1 MKIAAIDIGSNS
13 IHMVVARIDAGGHFT
28 LLDRAKEP
36 VRLGRGT
43 LTSRAL
49 SAAAM
54 QAGLETLATFK
65 RLADTLQV
73 EKVLSVATSAVRESK
88 NGGDFISQIGRTLGI
103 HVDVITGR
111 EEARLIY
118 LAVSNAL
125 DLRNETV
132 LLADVGGGSV
142 ELVLAEGGSV
152 RMQESL
158 KLGVIRLGERFF
170 TGDRAKRDDLDE
182 AERYLDRQLA
192 RVRKAV
198 EPRGPR
204 RLIGTSGTVL
214 NLVAIAHQ
222 LEHQEIPERLNA
234 VTVSYKDVAKLRD
247 RLVRMDREERKRLPG
262 LDRRRADLIVPGAV
276 LIEHLM
282 RSLGLREL
290 TACDWALREG
300 VILDFIGR
308 HREEIAESDAIPDPR
323 RRSVLHMARRLQD
336 DLAHAEH
343 VTALALA
350 LFDKTAE
357 LHELAAAEREWLE
370 YAALLHDVG
379 NHIAHSRHHRHSYY
393 LIVNGELMGFEP
405 DEIRVIAAIARFHRK
420 GGPKDDSEEM
430 QALPA
435 ALRPVVTRLAAILRI
450 ADGLDRSHFGLVR
463 DLDVARAGGHVTVRI
478 DTAGHDA
485 ELELWAARRKADL
498 FEATFDTRLI
508 LEVKE

>member
-1 MKIAAIDIGSNS
+1 
-13 IHMVVARIDAGGHFT
+13 
-28 LLDRAKEP
+28 
-36 VRLGRGT
+36 
-43 LTSRAL
+43 
-49 SAAAM
+49 
-54 QAGLETLATFK
+54 
-65 RLADTLQV
+65 
-73 EKVLSVATSAVRESK
+73 
-88 NGGDFISQIGRTLGI
+88 
-103 HVDVITGR
+103 
-111 EEARLIY
+111 
-118 LAVSNAL
+118 
-125 DLRNETV
+125 
-132 LLADVGGGSV
+132 
-142 ELVLAEGGSV
+142 
-152 RMQESL
+152 MQESL
-158 KLGVIRLGERFF
+158 KLGVIRLAERFF

-222 LEHQEIPERLNA
+222 LEHQAAPERLNA

-262 LDRRRADLIVPGAV
+262 LDRRRADVIVPGAV

-300 VILDFIGR
+300 VILDFIRR
-308 HREEIAESDAIPDPR
+308 HPEEIAESDAIPDPR

-336 DLAHAEH
+336 DLAHAER

-350 LFDKTAE
+350 LFDKTVE
-357 LHELAAAEREWLE
+357 LHKLAAPEREWLE

-379 NHIAHSRHHRHSYY
+379 NHISHSRHHKHSYY

-405 DEIRVIAAIARFHRK
+405 EEIRVIAAIARFHRK
-420 GGPKDDSEEM
+420 GGPKGSEEL
-430 QALPA
+430 QALPGA
-435 ALRPVVTRLAAILRI
+435 HRPVVTRLAAILRI
-450 ADGLDRSHFGLVR
+450 ADGLDRSHFGVVR
-463 DLDVARAGGHVTVRI
+463 DLDVARAGDHVTIRI

-498 FEATFDTRLI
+498 FEETFDTRLL

>member
-13 IHMVVARIDAGGHFT
+13 IHMVVARIDAGGDFT

-43 LTSRAL
+43 LSSRAL

-54 QAGLETLATFK
+54 QTGLETLATFK

-73 EKVLSVATSAVRESK
+73 EKVLAVATSAVREAK
-88 NGGDFISQIGRTLGI
+88 NGGDFISQIGRQLGI

-111 EEARLIY
+111 EEARLIH
-118 LAVSNAL
+118 LAVTNAL
-125 DLRNETV
+125 DLRNDTV

-142 ELVLAEGGSV
+142 ELVLAHQGSV

-158 KLGVIRLGERFF
+158 KLGVIRLAERFF
-170 TGDRAKRDDLDE
+170 SGDRAKRDDLDE
-182 AERYLDRQLA
+182 AERYLERQLA
-192 RVRKAV
+192 RVRKLV
-198 EPRGPR
+198 EPRAPR
-204 RLIGTSGTVL
+204 RLIGTSGTIL

-222 LEHQEIPERLNA
+222 WEHDAPPERLNA
-234 VTVSYKDVAKLRD
+234 VTVSYKDVARLRD

-262 LDRRRADLIVPGAV
+262 LDRRRADLILPGAV

-282 RSLGLREL
+282 RTLGLREL

-308 HREEIAESDAIPDPR
+308 HRDEIAESDAIPDVR

-336 DLAHAEH
+336 DVDHSRR
-343 VTALALA
+343 VTDLALA
-350 LFDKTAE
+350 LFDPTAD
-357 LHELAAAEREWLE
+357 LHRLHAAEREWLE

-379 NHIAHSRHHRHSYY
+379 NHIAHSRHHKHSYY
-393 LIVNGELMGFEP
+393 LILNGELMGFEP
-405 DEIRVIAAIARFHRK
+405 EEIRVIAATARFHRK

-430 QALPA
+430 QGLPN
-435 ALRPVVTRLAAILRI
+435 ALRPVVTRLAAILRV
-450 ADGLDRSHFGLVR
+450 ADGLDRSHFGVVR
-463 DLDVARAGGHVTVRI
+463 ALDVERAAGQVTVRI

-498 FEATFDTRLI
+498 FEAAFDTRLL